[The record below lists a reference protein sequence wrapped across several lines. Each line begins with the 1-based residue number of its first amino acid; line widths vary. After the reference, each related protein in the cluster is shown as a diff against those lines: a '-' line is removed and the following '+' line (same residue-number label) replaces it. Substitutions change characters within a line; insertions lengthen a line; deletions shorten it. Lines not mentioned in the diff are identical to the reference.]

1 MKKKKN
7 NLSATDRHLSY
18 DPIMARLVRKHKL
31 AELEKKE
38 DLFSALIYEII
49 GQQLSGKVA
58 RIIHSRFL
66 GLFTKKKFPRPKDV
80 LKLSDKKIRSC
91 GCSWAKVE
99 YLKSLAQC
107 VENGQ
112 LNLKSLHRVSDE
124 EAREQL
130 LRVKGIGPWTAEMFL
145 IFSLHRPDIF
155 SVGDLGLRSAV
166 SKLYKVRKDDFK
178 KIEKISER
186 WKPFRSFACRYL
198 WESIDTK

>member
-1 MKKKKN
+1 MKRV
-7 NLSATDRHLSY
+7 LSR
-18 DPIMARLVRKHKL
+18 DPIMKRLVKRYEL

-38 DLFSALIYEII
+38 NLFSALIYEII
-49 GQQLSGKVA
+49 GQQLSGKVV
-58 RIIHSRFL
+58 RVIHSRFL
-66 GLFTKKKFPRPKDV
+66 GLFPKNKLPLPKDV
-80 LKLSDKKIRSC
+80 LMLSDKKIRSC
-91 GCSWAKVE
+91 GCSWAKVG
-99 YLKSLAQC
+99 YLKSLAEC
-107 VENGQ
+107 VESGQ

-145 IFSLHRPDIF
+145 IFSLQRPDIF

-166 SKLYKVRKDDFK
+166 SRLYKVRKDDFK

>member
-1 MKKKKN
+1 MK
-7 NLSATDRHLSY
+7 RHLSR
-18 DPIMARLVRKHKL
+18 DPIMKRLVRQYEL
-31 AELEKKE
+31 EELEKKKN
-38 DLFSALIYEII
+38 LFSALTYEII

-58 RIIHSRFL
+58 RVIHSRFL
-66 GLFTKKKFPRPKDV
+66 DLFPKKKFPQPKDV
-80 LKLSDKKIRSC
+80 LELSDKRIRSC
-91 GCSWAKVE
+91 GCSWAKVK

-107 VENGQ
+107 IASGQ
-112 LNLKSLHRVSDE
+112 LNLKSLYRVSDE
-124 EAREQL
+124 AAREQL

-166 SKLYKVRKDDFK
+166 SRLYKVRKDDLK

-198 WESIDTK
+198 WESIDNK